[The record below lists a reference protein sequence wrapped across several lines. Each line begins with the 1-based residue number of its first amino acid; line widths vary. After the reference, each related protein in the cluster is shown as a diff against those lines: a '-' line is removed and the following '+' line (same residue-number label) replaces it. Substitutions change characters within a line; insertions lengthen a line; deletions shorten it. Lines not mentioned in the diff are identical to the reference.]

1 MYSSLVPR
9 HRGGS
14 CMHALNRHRISL
26 LPPLQLGMRLA
37 HLDKTL
43 TVVWIF
49 FLLLHRVLFKQV
61 DTTGPQRDGGRKD
74 KVCQVYRTCK
84 CTHEASLSLLH
95 LLYPPSFFPTS
106 QSHLLHL
113 PLSPPPLFLL
123 PCSPLSS
130 LLPPP
135 SFSFPLFLPLS

>member
-1 MYSSLVPR
+1 
-9 HRGGS
+9 
-14 CMHALNRHRISL
+14 MHALNRHRISL

-113 PLSPPPLFLL
+113 PLSPPPML
-123 PCSPLSS
+123 PSP
-130 LLPPP
+130 LPPP
-135 SFSFPLFLPLS
+135 SSLLLFSSPSFPLFLPLS